1 MIGVIVEGTS
11 DEKVIREITHK
22 LGVPVEIRRS
32 KRGAK
37 IQSPTKTK
45 TFAVEL
51 LSHCEKVVILK
62 DSHCADP
69 HEKEHALEEKLK
81 DLGVS
86 FDGTVRI
93 CMVVHAIESWLLA
106 DDEAI
111 GDYLRSEVRDIY
123 NPENECKPDKVLNE
137 IFKRYGLDYFKGG
150 EAPREIAKR
159 LSLDKVIKKCPSFI
173 KFKTFIE

>member
-1 MIGVIVEGTS
+1 MIGVIVEGAS

-22 LGVPVEIRRS
+22 LGVTVAIRRS

-51 LSHCEKVVILK
+51 LGHCEKVIILK
-62 DSHCADP
+62 DSHCSDP
-69 HEKEHALEEKLK
+69 HEKERALEEKLK
-81 DLGVS
+81 DLGLS

-106 DDEAI
+106 DEEAI
-111 GDYLRSEVRDIY
+111 GDYLRSKVRGIY
-123 NPENECKPDKVLNE
+123 NPENECQPDEILAE
-137 IFKRYGLDYFKGG
+137 IFKKTGRDYLKGG
-150 EAPREIAKR
+150 EAPRELAKR
-159 LSLDKVIKKCPSFI
+159 LSLDSVIKKCPSFI